1 MPAQLGFS
9 SHQSQTSD
17 SAFPECLTNCTLHPI
32 PCDMGTSSIDIDFK
46 SLGTRCMEIVSASM
60 SSGLVVKMS
69 LSIGPDF
76 SFNFCSEKNGCLPF
90 PADAEK
96 SEKSKKKSKS
106 PSTRRRDFTR
116 LIAFRNK
123 KVVSPGAPE
132 AVKSSLLDFPRVIS
146 SQQEDTNQLT
156 SFDCQSSDSDPKKVI
171 CGLSVPP
178 TAISAH
184 DILPS
189 DNNDKTDCLCFCL
202 STPCVCLLAAKPLS
216 PVPSLKIKRT
226 KDGWKSQLV
235 SQICGNC
242 DQPFLNSKHIC
253 DDKSEADEEDQNTP
267 RINMF
272 GPDEE
277 EVYYDNPMHPDCI
290 VACAQQ

>member
-1 MPAQLGFS
+1 MVQF
-9 SHQSQTSD
+9 
-17 SAFPECLTNCTLHPI
+17 E
-32 PCDMGTSSIDIDFK
+32 
-46 SLGTRCMEIVSASM
+46 
-60 SSGLVVKMS
+60 SGK
-69 LSIGPDF
+69 
-76 SFNFCSEKNGCLPF
+76 
-90 PADAEK
+90 
-96 SEKSKKKSKS
+96 
-106 PSTRRRDFTR
+106 T
-116 LIAFRNK
+116 
-123 KVVSPGAPE
+123 
-132 AVKSSLLDFPRVIS
+132 
-146 SQQEDTNQLT
+146 
-156 SFDCQSSDSDPKKVI
+156 DPKGVI

-178 TAISAH
+178 SAISDP

-189 DNNDKTDCLCFCL
+189 ENNDKTDCLCFCH

-267 RINMF
+267 RNNMS

-277 EVYYDNPMHPDCI
+277 EAYYDNPMHPDCI
-290 VACAQQ
+290 AAIVQPVQQCAQQ

>member
-1 MPAQLGFS
+1 M
-9 SHQSQTSD
+9 
-17 SAFPECLTNCTLHPI
+17 
-32 PCDMGTSSIDIDFK
+32 
-46 SLGTRCMEIVSASM
+46 SM
-60 SSGLVVKMS
+60 S
-69 LSIGPDF
+69 IGSAF
-76 SFNFCSEKNGCLPF
+76 SFNFCSETNGSLPLPTVF
-90 PADAEK
+90 D
-96 SEKSKKKSKS
+96 KSKKKPKS
-106 PSTRRRDFTR
+106 PSTKRRDMVR
-116 LIAFRNK
+116 LAAFRNK
-123 KVVSPGAPE
+123 KAVSPGAPE
-132 AVKSSLLDFPRVIS
+132 AVNSLVEFPRVIA

-156 SFDCQSSDSDPKKVI
+156 SVDCQSSDSDPKEVT

-178 TAISAH
+178 TAISDDP

-189 DNNDKTDCLCFCL
+189 DNNDKTSLCVCL

-216 PVPSLKIKRT
+216 PVPNLKILRT

-253 DDKSEADEEDQNTP
+253 DDKSEADEENQNTP
-267 RINMF
+267 FPRNNMF

-290 VACAQQ
+290 AACAQQ